1 MTDKQIIIDGVDV
14 SGCDFYDKNKKYCLT
29 LKMDTRGFKNP
40 SCFNGDFQKCIQDS
54 KVCPNTF
61 CDNNPN
67 CYYKQLKRKEQ
78 ECESLGHTY
87 LETNELLQDKTK
99 ALTNLKSE
107 NDVLK
112 TMLKDLSYENQ
123 KFCYQI
129 EEQTKQLEPFKDEYF
144 KGLDNVSIAKLAK
157 KSIRITAENSKLEQ
171 TLIEIKEICN
181 SVENIENINSL
192 YDAKLSGMYLQ
203 ANKILQKISECEVK
217 NENIRNL

>member
-1 MTDKQIIIDGVDV
+1 MTDKQIIIDASKCEWRTGVEHC
-14 SGCDFYDKNKKYCLT
+14 GNYECMLNKCCDYN
-29 LKMDTRGFKNP
+29 
-40 SCFNGDFQKCIQDS
+40 
-54 KVCPNTF
+54 
-61 CDNNPN
+61 CDW
-67 CYYKQLKRKEQ
+67 YKRRKLEQQLKAKEQ
-78 ECESLGHTY
+78 ECERLGHTY

-107 NDVLK
+107 NDGLK

-144 KGLDNVSIAKLAK
+144 KGLDNVAIAKLAK

-171 TLIEIKEICN
+171 TLTEIKEICN

-203 ANKILQKISECEVK
+203 ANKILQKISECE
-217 NENIRNL
+217 I

>member
-1 MTDKQIIIDGVDV
+1 MTDKQIIIDASKCEWRTGVEHC
-14 SGCDFYDKNKKYCLT
+14 GNYECMLNKCCDYN
-29 LKMDTRGFKNP
+29 
-40 SCFNGDFQKCIQDS
+40 
-54 KVCPNTF
+54 
-61 CDNNPN
+61 CDW
-67 CYYKQLKRKEQ
+67 YKRRKLEQQLKAKEQ
-78 ECESLGHTY
+78 ECERLGHTY

-107 NDVLK
+107 NDGLK

-144 KGLDNVSIAKLAK
+144 KGLDNVAIAKFAK

-171 TLIEIKEICN
+171 TLTEIKEICT
-181 SVENIENINSL
+181 SVENIENINPL

-203 ANKILQKISECEVK
+203 ANKILQKISECE
-217 NENIRNL
+217 I